1 MKHTEK
7 ELEKYLFTEEEIKR
21 QMEEEKYFY
30 DRTITKYKDI
40 KSYNECDDDEY
51 AKKEYIKKIGNKY
64 VFFYGEEKC
73 EEFETIKEVEDCL
86 CGVKASELWRIN
98 RQLSLLDDNY
108 FYARVS
114 MLYKNLL
121 KKVDSSEIS
130 LELEEWIKKWIK
142 DSIDFRHDFFARII
156 IPHETE
162 IVGNYLY
169 IKIKD
174 DNHGGIYDD
183 MYARIDI
190 NTLEK
195 GIVKEVDYSDF
206 VITKDI
212 K

>member
-1 MKHTEK
+1 MKYTDK
-7 ELEKYLFTEEEIKR
+7 ELEKYLFTEEEIKK

-30 DRTITKYKDI
+30 DKTITKYKDI
-40 KSYNECDDDEY
+40 KSYNECDDDED

-64 VFFYGEEKC
+64 VFFYGEEKD
-73 EEFETIKEVEDCL
+73 EEFETLKEVEERL
-86 CGVKASELWRIN
+86 CSVKASELWRIN

-121 KKVDSSEIS
+121 EKVDSSEIS
-130 LELEEWIKKWIK
+130 LELEEWIKNWIK
-142 DSIDFRHDFFARII
+142 DSIDFRPDFIARMI
-156 IPHETE
+156 IPDETE

-174 DNHGGIYDD
+174 DNHDGIYDG
-183 MYARIDI
+183 MYGKINI

-195 GIVKEVDYSDF
+195 EIVKEVDYSDF
-206 VITKDI
+206 IINKDI